1 MQVENHASANGQATV
16 SNISIDGVDAPV
28 VGTALDDT
36 ATVSTAEG
44 ETWDIPVLWID
55 NNLQLATLA
64 EQDKTYMPALAFFV
78 PQHLS
83 VQGDSYTVTLSESL
97 TKLFGTLEVI
107 SVYDTKTGITYILPA
122 TLKDYFTSAP
132 ASTDAPMT
140 SNGSGEEVGAS
151 NQTAAL
157 SWIDIYCAETARNV
171 FTDSDLE
178 YIINLVKNTLEPQAV
193 ELLIDRF
200 PAFKEAAE
208 ENQIGKEISM
218 YIYYKK
224 GDEDGIDEHE
234 SAPNALAYVSGD
246 TIERDDEVKY
256 CYLIGIDLDDLT
268 QKDAQGNPVV
278 DATTGKYKILR
289 SGVKVETFNNTIVH
303 ELFHAFMD
311 DYNRTGM
318 AGVTDARVAAD
329 EPAVPASTPEPA
341 IEVCPP
347 AAVEPTAPEAA

>member
-1 MQVENHASANGQATV
+1 MQVENHASANEQATV

-64 EQDKTYMPALAFFV
+64 EQDKTYLPALAFFV

-107 SVYDTKTGITYILPA
+107 SVYDAKTGITYILPA

-151 NQTAAL
+151 NQTEAL
-157 SWIDIYCAETARNV
+157 S
-171 FTDSDLE
+171 
-178 YIINLVKNTLEPQAV
+178 
-193 ELLIDRF
+193 
-200 PAFKEAAE
+200 
-208 ENQIGKEISM
+208 
-218 YIYYKK
+218 
-224 GDEDGIDEHE
+224 
-234 SAPNALAYVSGD
+234 
-246 TIERDDEVKY
+246 
-256 CYLIGIDLDDLT
+256 
-268 QKDAQGNPVV
+268 
-278 DATTGKYKILR
+278 
-289 SGVKVETFNNTIVH
+289 
-303 ELFHAFMD
+303 
-311 DYNRTGM
+311 
-318 AGVTDARVAAD
+318 
-329 EPAVPASTPEPA
+329 
-341 IEVCPP
+341 
-347 AAVEPTAPEAA
+347 